1 MNLDAPLS
9 WQPPHAWQ
17 RVTVIDAHTGGEP
30 FRVVIS
36 GVSQPEGDTAL
47 ERRRYAETHLEHL
60 RRILMWEPRGHVD
73 MYGGLIGPPTTEGSD
88 LSVLFIHNEGF
99 STMCGHGIIALTK
112 VALETGILPVTE
124 PETTIG
130 IDTPAGQ
137 ITATASVSDGVVDGV
152 RFRNVPSFVVELDA
166 RVDVPELGELRYDLA
181 FGGGFYAYV
190 DVGAVGLRCTSSDAS
205 RLIEMGRVIKKAVN
219 GSREIR
225 HPLEDD
231 LGFLYGVIF
240 VGPPED
246 PAHHS
251 RNVCVFAEGELDR
264 SPTGTGVSGRLAI
277 HHARGDLGIGEEI
290 VVESIV
296 GSTFTGT
303 VAATTEFGAYPAVIP
318 EIGGQAHILG
328 RSEYWIDPEDRLGEG
343 FLLR

>member
-1 MNLDAPLS
+1 V
-9 WQPPHAWQ
+9 
-17 RVTVIDAHTGGEP
+17 VT
-30 FRVVIS
+30 S
-36 GVSQPEGDTAL
+36 GVPQPEGDTVL
-47 ERRRYAETHLEHL
+47 ERRRYAETHLDHL
-60 RRILMWEPRGHVD
+60 RRILMWEPRGHSD
-73 MYGGLIGPPTTEGSD
+73 MYGGLIGPPVNEGSD

-112 VALETGILPVTE
+112 VVLDTGILPVSE

-137 ITATASVSDGVVDGV
+137 VTATASVSGGVVSTV

-166 RVDVPELGELRYDLA
+166 RVDVAGIGEVGYDLA

-190 DVGAVGLRCTSSDAS
+190 DVAAVGLTCTPANAS
-205 RLIEMGRVIKKAVN
+205 RLIDMGRLIKRALKD
-219 GSREIR
+219 SREIR
-225 HPLEDD
+225 HPLEAD

-240 VGPPED
+240 VGPAENPD
-246 PAHHS
+246 HHS

-277 HHARGDLGIGEEI
+277 HHARGDLEIGETI
-290 VVESIV
+290 IVESIV
-296 GSTFTGT
+296 GSTFSGT
-303 VAATTEFGAYPAVIP
+303 VAETTEYGGYPAVIP
-318 EIGGQAHILG
+318 EIGGRAHLLG
-328 RSEYWIDPEDRLGEG
+328 RSEYWIDPNDRLGAG